1 MGSRRSRGFD
11 LALVVAFCL
20 ALAAPAVDSILRP
33 GARADVRVEERE
45 PAPFPAFDGSVA
57 ALNAWPAGVES
68 WYSDALGLRDVLLR
82 AQARSRFALFGVS
95 PSSRAVLGE
104 DGWIFLAARGILDAE
119 RGALPLT
126 TERLALWQRTL
137 ESRRDVCERAGAEFL
152 FVLAPEKSSIYPEK
166 LPRGYAR
173 RGPRPLDQLVAWLA
187 AHSSVRVLDL
197 RDVELAEKAR
207 DTADDPAYFPY
218 GPHWTDRGLYA
229 AYVRVLD
236 ALRGRFPALEP
247 VPASALHWEFAPN
260 EGDSWAAR
268 LRLDGVLRQRPIAIR
283 EIEGGYDCELGR
295 SDRQQTIVWA
305 RGPDPRA
312 PRLVFF
318 HDSFGDRMRKLLVP
332 HFSDSY
338 LCWRDGFDPAAIVR
352 ERPDVVVQLYAERL
366 LWNEL
371 PVPVR
376 APGDRELER
385 AFDAA
390 CESVFV
396 LDPRA
401 EPPRVT
407 AVGKTKLAPGA
418 DGLVV
423 EQLAGTDM
431 LELPDFPFA
440 PGRRYVLRVDVESA
454 AASWIDVGYRTAR
467 DPRYR
472 RGQTFSGATTAGRAV
487 VFIEM
492 NEGGVLGPL
501 RVRLGRGPGRF
512 VVRALEVRALDG

>member
-1 MGSRRSRGFD
+1 MRSRLSRGFD
-11 LALVVAFCL
+11 LALGVSFCL
-20 ALAAPAVDSILRP
+20 ALAAPGVDSFLRP

-45 PAPFPAFDGSVA
+45 PARFPAFDGSIA

-68 WYSDALGLRDVLLR
+68 WHADALGLRDVLLR

-95 PSSRAVLGE
+95 PSARAVLGA
-104 DGWIFLAARGILDAE
+104 DGWVFLAARGILDAE
-119 RGALPLT
+119 RGALPLAP
-126 TERLALWQRTL
+126 ERLELWQRTL
-137 ESRRDVCERAGAEFL
+137 ESRRDFCERAGAEFL

-166 LPRGYAR
+166 LPRGYER

-187 AHSSVRVLDL
+187 EHSSVRVLDL

-207 DTADDPAYFPY
+207 DTEGDEAYFPY

-229 AYVRVLD
+229 AYVRVLE
-236 ALRGRFPALEP
+236 ALRGRFPGLEP
-247 VPASALHWEFAPN
+247 VPADALHWMFAPN

-268 LRLDGVLRQRPIAIR
+268 LRLDGVLRQRPRAIA
-283 EIEGGYDCELGR
+283 EIEGDYDCELGR
-295 SDRQQTIVWA
+295 NDRQQTVVWA
-305 RGPDPRA
+305 RGPDPAA
-312 PRLVFF
+312 PRLVFL

-338 LCWRDGFDPAAIVR
+338 LSWRDGFDPAAVVR

-366 LWNEL
+366 LWNEV

-376 APGDRELER
+376 APGDRALER
-385 AFDAA
+385 AFEAA
-390 CESVFV
+390 RERVFA
-396 LDPRA
+396 LDTSAR
-401 EPPRVT
+401 PPRVG
-407 AVGKTKLAPGA
+407 AVGTTRLTPSA

-423 EQLAGTDM
+423 EQLAGADM

-440 PGRRYVLRVDVESA
+440 AGRTYVLRVELETPI
-454 AASWIDVGYRTAR
+454 ASWIDVGYRTER

-472 RGQTFSGATTAGRAV
+472 RGQTFSGATTAGRADV
-487 VFIEM
+487 YIEM
-492 NEGGVLGPL
+492 KEGGVLGPL

-512 VVRALEVRALDG
+512 VVHTLEVRVLDG